1 MQALNAVLSLPFPPY
16 MTVAILAVALFC
28 SAIAFIFAHKRANQA
43 IIWVASLAAIVFVF
57 VGGHFLPP
65 AAVST
70 LAGMRAT
77 LDGAALS
84 FLMLMPIFTIL
95 SVIKPPR
102 NDDGGVPPMG

>member
-16 MTVAILAVALFC
+16 MTVAILAVALLC
-28 SAIAFIFAHKRANQA
+28 SAIAFIFAQKRANQA
-43 IIWVASLAAIVFVF
+43 IIWAASAAAIVFVF
-57 VGGHFLPP
+57 VGGHILPP

-77 LDGAALS
+77 LDGAAAS

-95 SVIKPPR
+95 SVIKPSR
-102 NDDGGVPPMG
+102 DDGGVPPMG